1 MPDPSPFVPAW
12 TLPGLLADWQA
23 WFGCA
28 AVSPPRGVFDTRIP
42 ADRDFLSR
50 VAARWLGVKVGATAP
65 RFAWDGR
72 IGGWVLYADDG
83 EAWLVLYTSGSLN
96 RQTGLG
102 WVAGF
107 AVTIPLDSPDRD
119 ALALA
124 AVVRWI
130 GDEVRAGRIQPP
142 TREEG

>member
-50 VAARWLGVKVGATAP
+50 VAARWLGVPVGATAP
-65 RFAWDGR
+65 RWR
-72 IGGWVLYADDG
+72 YYSTMG
-83 EAWLVLYTSGSLN
+83 EWGLSGATSDAETFDTRRHPFLS
-96 RQTGLG
+96 
-102 WVAGF
+102 
-107 AVTIPLDSPDRD
+107 TIPLGSSRRD

-124 AVVRWI
+124 SILRWL
-130 GDEVRAGRIQPP
+130 GAEHEAGRIQPP
-142 TREEG
+142 EVPHAP